1 MRGRVQEDSIVSGG
15 SAAPQSDPHPAPFLT
30 SVRLPLRFSPFLAL
44 DQVAVN
50 AYQWLTSN
58 PAKWATIEAVTSPAA
73 VRAAYFAAEASM
85 ARLNRDAASLM
96 KQFGAKASTD
106 VTGARR

>member
-1 MRGRVQEDSIVSGG
+1 M
-15 SAAPQSDPHPAPFLT
+15 
-30 SVRLPLRFSPFLAL
+30 
-44 DQVAVN
+44 N

-96 KQFGAKASTD
+96 MQFGAKASTD